1 MNTLVQMNDETRAV
15 QKIILFSN
23 LHSIQNTLE
32 EMYCS
37 VCMNI
42 PEIAASS
49 FTEDNETAADTADF
63 KSKEKYAKSLWM
75 TPDEILQ
82 YIQVASSHISHQ
94 LDKFS
99 ACLIAV
105 VASRRHRVFYWYD
118 LVIILFGAIGPIT
131 WGSITSAT
139 IAWTFYNSSQ
149 QMPALYALVTG
160 VSQSL
165 IFLISSLIS
174 PVCCGD
180 TVAVCVMSKWKKKR
194 YISMENNC
202 YFYKTVLPI
211 VHMTVINLNLK
222 TIETSI

>member
-1 MNTLVQMNDETRAV
+1 MNTLVQTNDETRAV

-23 LHSIQNTLE
+23 FHSIQNTLE

-49 FTEDNETAADTADF
+49 VTEDNETAADTADF

-99 ACLIAV
+99 EMWMQIFFWAFVSSMFIHFIACLIAV

-160 VSQSL
+160 VLQSL
-165 IFLISSLIS
+165 IFLISSLVKNYS
-174 PVCCGD
+174 
-180 TVAVCVMSKWKKKR
+180 S
-194 YISMENNC
+194 
-202 YFYKTVLPI
+202 L
-211 VHMTVINLNLK
+211 
-222 TIETSI
+222 